1 MAGIMQMVMNNVQPL
16 NIPTPIL
23 YLDAFDYSGSGT
35 AWPAETGSD
44 GTLVNAPAYTAPSPT
59 YFSFNGTDET
69 AYTPNLKASFASSNS
84 MTLEIWVRT
93 VSDNGVV
100 ITEQGSG
107 PPFNL
112 GYHTS
117 IMEIN
122 SGNLKVGLWQNPGNI
137 GNVTVGAVTR
147 DQWQQYVMTYNDAT
161 NTLTGYIDVDTTAS
175 VSLENIP
182 ATPARIFA
190 LCQADTT
197 NMGDGS
203 FLAADVGLFRVW
215 NRAFTAEQ
223 VQELYD
229 ENLARFSLTPTVTS
243 FTTAETTTWTAPA
256 GVSRV
261 EYLVAAG
268 GAGGGT
274 GYDSGGGGGG
284 AGGMVLTDF
293 MDVTPGTSYTVTVG
307 SGGAGGPDTRS
318 NTSGDPGG
326 NSVFAT
332 VTALGGGA
340 GQGSRIFTPTA
351 RYTGGAAQVGS
362 STAALGGGGGGGGDA
377 GGGGGGAG
385 GAGGTRVSSS
395 SAGVGGAGVAS
406 SITGSSVTY
415 GAGGAGG
422 TANVNNNNGA
432 SGANNT
438 GTGGGAGS
446 ALSAN
451 SGGGGDGGSGIVV
464 VRYGS

>member
-1 MAGIMQMVMNNVQPL
+1 MTGIMMAVLNSVQPAEVVV
-16 NIPTPIL
+16 PGPIL
-23 YLDAFDYSGSGT
+23 YLDAFDYSGSST
-35 AWPAETGSD
+35 TWPAETGSD

-84 MTLEIWVRT
+84 TTLEIWVRT
-93 VSDNGVV
+93 ASDNGVV

-117 IMEIN
+117 IMEIV

-147 DQWQQYVMTYNDAT
+147 DQWQQYVLTYDDAT

-175 VSLENIP
+175 VSLENVP

-229 ENLARFSLTPTVTS
+229 ENVDRFSLTPTVTS
-243 FTTAETTTWTAPA
+243 FTTVETTTWTAPA
-256 GVSRV
+256 GISRV
-261 EYLVAAG
+261 EYLVV
-268 GAGGGT
+268 
-274 GYDSGGGGGG
+274 GGGGG
-284 AGGMVLTDF
+284 AGNAYDNAGGGGGGGGMVLTDYL
-293 MDVTPGTSYTVTVG
+293 DVTPGASYTVTVG
-307 SGGAGGPDTRS
+307 SGGAGGADARANNAGTA
-318 NTSGDPGG
+318 G
-326 NSVFAT
+326 NDSVFGSI
-332 VTALGGGA
+332 TALGGGN
-340 GQGSRIFTPTA
+340 GLGSRTGGTA
-351 RYTGGAAQVGS
+351 GAAQIGDTTAPTGGS
-362 STAALGGGGGGGGDA
+362 GSGGGQGGK
-377 GGGGGGAG
+377 GGGGAG
-385 GAGGTRVSSS
+385 GAGSANSGATGGTG
-395 SAGVGGAGVAS
+395 GVGVS
-406 SITGSSVTY
+406 NSITGSAVTY
-415 GAGGAGG
+415 GIGAP
-422 TANVNNNNGA
+422 
-432 SGANNT
+432 
-438 GTGGGAGS
+438 GGGAGTPTTNGADGAANRGNGGQGGKSGSSDS
-446 ALSAN
+446 AK
-451 SGGGGDGGSGIVV
+451 GGDGGSGIVV
-464 VRYGS
+464 VKYGS